1 LKALKILVLTL
12 IIFTTVFGKSK
23 ELPYL
28 SAIDEKVITAV
39 RKNAGSIHI
48 DGKISEETWKSA
60 PEGNG
65 FIQRNP
71 DEGKTAT
78 ELTKFRVLYDDHNLY
93 VCVHAIDSEP
103 AKIKGI
109 LTRKDQDSPSD
120 WIKISIDSYNDNR
133 TAFEFGLNPLGV
145 KSDLLRFDDENEDDS
160 WDPIWYGAAHI
171 DSTGWTAEFKIPL
184 KELRFSEDNNQV
196 WGFQVYRHISRK
208 NEDLYWTYWPK
219 EESGWVSQYGKI
231 QGISFVPRQ
240 KRIYVTPYTNG
251 LSTISKDLV
260 NNTHPEKYDLASN
273 IGADIKYGITN
284 NLTLD
289 ATLNPDFGQVEA
301 DPGDLNLT
309 AFETY
314 FPEKRPFFI
323 EGRNIFNFNLGIGD
337 GDLSQNSLFY
347 SRRIGRSPQR
357 NLDWEL
363 EDDTTW
369 VNQPTMTTIL
379 GAGKIT
385 GKTENGW
392 SIGIL
397 NALTAEEHGKF
408 LYKSKSSNDEVIEPL
423 TNYSV
428 ARIQK
433 DFRNGQTTF
442 GGIFTSTFRDIKDED
457 LEFLRDRAVTGGV
470 DFSHLFWNRRYMIDA
485 AFAFSNVHGSEEA
498 ITLTQ
503 ESSMRYFQRPDAKHV
518 SLDTNRTSLTGFS
531 NKLAFGK
538 IAGGNWRWV
547 TGLMGSSPEF
557 EINDLGYMR
566 NVDQL
571 IEFMWCAYQE
581 HEPGKIFRRYQ
592 INFNQ
597 WSAWNYEPIK
607 LGTGGNF
614 NGFAQFLNYWGIF
627 SGVNIQLPGIS
638 TNALRGG
645 PSIKTT
651 KGFNFWGGFDTDS
664 RKIIHCGFNLNG
676 SYNEDGSNRF
686 SFSPFISLRPTESA
700 KLSFSPNF
708 DKTFDWWSWVECV
721 ENNNGQNHYIFAELN
736 QKLISMTIRLD
747 YTLTPN
753 LSIQF
758 YGEPFLTAGI
768 YNNYKEV
775 VDQYRLSDNYRK
787 RFRNYESDE
796 LTYFEDDDGE
806 QYGVGGDNGGNF
818 DYSFFKPDFNYKQF
832 RSNLVIR
839 WEYLPGSILFLV
851 WSQGFDHWTSNGRF
865 NIRNDL
871 EDLFKSNPENVFMLK
886 LSYLLDI

>member
-1 LKALKILVLTL
+1 MKALKILVLIF
-12 IIFTTVFGKSK
+12 IIFTVTLGKSK
-23 ELPYL
+23 GLAYL

-48 DGKISEETWKSA
+48 DGNISEEIWKSA

-71 DEGKTAT
+71 DEGKPAT
-78 ELTKFRVLYDDHNLY
+78 EPTKFRVLYDNRNLY

-103 AKIKGI
+103 EKIKGI
-109 LTRKDQDSPSD
+109 LTRKDQYSPSD

-145 KSDLLRFDDENEDDS
+145 KCDLLRFDDVNEDDS

-171 DSTGWTAEFKIPL
+171 DSTGWMAEFKIPL
-184 KELRFSEDNNQV
+184 KELRFSEGKNQI
-196 WGFQVYRHISRK
+196 WGFQIYRHISRK

-231 QGISFVPRQ
+231 QGISSVPRQ

-251 LSTISKDLV
+251 FSTISKNLV
-260 NNTHPEKYDLASN
+260 NDVHPEKYDLSSKL
-273 IGADIKYGITN
+273 GADIKYGITN
-284 NLTLD
+284 NLTFDL
-289 ATLNPDFGQVEA
+289 ALNPDFGQVEA

-347 SRRIGRSPQR
+347 SRRIGRTPQR
-357 NLDWEL
+357 NLNWEV

-397 NALTAEEHGKF
+397 NALTKEEHGKF
-408 LYKSKSSNDEVIEPL
+408 LYKSKSSNNELIEPL

-428 ARIQK
+428 ARLQK
-433 DFRNGQTTF
+433 DFRNGQTTL
-442 GGIFTSTFRDIKDED
+442 GGIFTSTLRNIKDED
-457 LEFLRDRAVTGGV
+457 LEFLRDCAITGGV
-470 DFSHLFWNRRYMIDA
+470 DFSHLFWDRHYMIDA
-485 AFAFSNVHGSEEA
+485 AFAFSNVHGSKEA
-498 ITLTQ
+498 IHLTQ
-503 ESSMRYFQRPDAKHV
+503 ESSMRYFQRPDANHV

-547 TGLMGSSPEF
+547 IGFMGSSPEF

-571 IEFMWCAYQE
+571 IEFIWVAYRE

-597 WSAWNYEPIK
+597 WSAWNYEKIK
-607 LGTGGNF
+607 LSTGGNF
-614 NGFAQFLNYWGIF
+614 NGFAQFLNYWSVF
-627 SGVNIQLPGIS
+627 SGANIQLPGIS
-638 TNALRGG
+638 TGALRGG

-651 KGFNFWGGFDTDS
+651 KGCNFWGGIDTDS
-664 RKIIHCGFNLNG
+664 RKIIHCGFHLNG
-676 SYNEDGSNRF
+676 SYDEDGSNRL
-686 SFSPFISLRPTESA
+686 SFSPFISFRPTESV
-700 KLSFSPNF
+700 KLLLSPNF
-708 DKTFDWWSWVECV
+708 NKTFDWWSWVECI
-721 ENNNGQNHYIFAELN
+721 EDNNYQNHYIFAELT

-768 YNNYKEV
+768 YDNYKEV
-775 VDQYRLSDNYRK
+775 VDQYRLSDDYRK

-796 LTYFEDDDGE
+796 LTYFEDDED
-806 QYGVGGDNGGNF
+806 YGVDYNGDGDF
-818 DYSFFKPDFNYKQF
+818 DYFFGKCDFNFKQF
-832 RSNLVIR
+832 KSNLVIR
-839 WEYLPGSILFLV
+839 WEYLPGSILYLV
-851 WSQGFDHWTSNGRF
+851 WAQGFNHWTSNGQF

-871 EDLFKSNPENVFMLK
+871 ENLFQSNPENVFMLK

>member
-1 LKALKILVLTL
+1 MKALKILVLIF
-12 IIFTTVFGKSK
+12 IIFTVTLGKSK
-23 ELPYL
+23 ELAYL

-48 DGKISEETWKSA
+48 DGNISEEIWKSA
-60 PEGNG
+60 PEGDD

-71 DEGKTAT
+71 DEGKPAT
-78 ELTKFRVLYDDHNLY
+78 EPTKFRVLYDNRNLY

-103 AKIKGI
+103 EKIKGI
-109 LTRKDQDSPSD
+109 LTRKDQYSPSD

-145 KSDLLRFDDENEDDS
+145 KCDLLRFDDENEDDS

-171 DSTGWTAEFKIPL
+171 DSTGWMAEFKIPL

-219 EESGWVSQYGKI
+219 EESGWVSHYGKI
-231 QGISFVPRQ
+231 QGISSVPRQ

-251 LSTISKDLV
+251 FSTISKNLV
-260 NNTHPEKYDLASN
+260 NDVHPEKYDLSSKL
-273 IGADIKYGITN
+273 GADIKYGITN

-289 ATLNPDFGQVEA
+289 LTLNPDFGQVEA

-347 SRRIGRSPQR
+347 SRRIGRTPQR
-357 NLDWEL
+357 NLSWEV

-369 VNQPTMTTIL
+369 INQPAMTTIL

-408 LYKSKSSNDEVIEPL
+408 LYKSKSSNNELIEPL

-428 ARIQK
+428 ARLQK
-433 DFRNGQTTF
+433 DFRNGQTTL
-442 GGIFTSTFRDIKDED
+442 GGIFTSTFRDIKDKN
-457 LEFLRDRAVTGGV
+457 LEFLRDRSITGGV
-470 DFSHLFWNRRYMIDA
+470 DFSHLFWDRHYMIDA
-485 AFAFSNVHGSEEA
+485 AFAFSNVHGSKEA
-498 ITLTQ
+498 IRLTQ

-547 TGLMGSSPEF
+547 TGFMGSSPEF

-571 IEFMWCAYQE
+571 IEFIWVAYREQ
-581 HEPGKIFRRYQ
+581 EPGKIFRSYQ

-614 NGFAQFLNYWGIF
+614 NGFAQFLNYWSVF
-627 SGVNIQLPGIS
+627 SGANIQLPGIS
-638 TNALRGG
+638 TGALRGG

-651 KGFNFWGGFDTDS
+651 KGCNFWGGFNTDG
-664 RKIIHCGFNLNG
+664 RKIIHCGFHLNG
-676 SYNEDGSNRF
+676 SYDEDGSNRL
-686 SFSPFISLRPTESA
+686 SFSPFISFRPTESV
-700 KLSFSPNF
+700 KLSLSPNF
-708 DKTFDWWSWVECV
+708 DKAFDWWSWVECI
-721 ENNNGQNHYIFAELN
+721 EDNNYQNHYIFAELT

-768 YNNYKEV
+768 YDNYKEV
-775 VDQYRLSDNYRK
+775 VDQYRLSDDYRK

-796 LTYFEDDDGE
+796 LTYFEDDED
-806 QYGVGGDNGGNF
+806 YGVDYNGDGDF
-818 DYSFFKPDFNYKQF
+818 DYFFGKRDFNFKQF
-832 RSNLVIR
+832 KSNLVIR
-839 WEYLPGSILFLV
+839 WEYLPGSILYLV
-851 WSQGFDHWTSNGRF
+851 WSQGFDHWTSNGQF

-871 EDLFKSNPENVFMLK
+871 GDLFKSNPENVFMLK